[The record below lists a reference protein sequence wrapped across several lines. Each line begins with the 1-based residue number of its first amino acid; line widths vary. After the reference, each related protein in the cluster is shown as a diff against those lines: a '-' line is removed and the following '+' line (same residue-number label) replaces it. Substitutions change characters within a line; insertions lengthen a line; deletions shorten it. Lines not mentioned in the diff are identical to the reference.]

1 MISIQ
6 EALCVDIRQAV
17 DGGCEA
23 CGGCRKGG
31 MGEDKESRG
40 KILLSNKLN
49 CGREVYGQVGQGTND
64 SQVSKQGWSLSL
76 SSSHSHPPYFI
87 AVHSLKRDNSGDK
100 V

>member
-1 MISIQ
+1 M
-6 EALCVDIRQAV
+6 AVCVDIRQAV

-23 CGGCRKGG
+23 RGGCRKGG

-76 SSSHSHPPYFI
+76 LFSFTSSILHCGAQFK
-87 AVHSLKRDNSGDK
+87 AR
-100 V
+100 

>member
-1 MISIQ
+1 M
-6 EALCVDIRQAV
+6 ALCVDIRQAV
-17 DGGCEA
+17 DGGCEV

-49 CGREVYGQVGQGTND
+49 CGREVYGQMGQGTND

-76 SSSHSHPPYFI
+76 LFSFTSSILHCGAHFK
-87 AVHSLKRDNSGDK
+87 AR
-100 V
+100 